1 MNRNYDWKEFDSIH
15 KNAIAAISKATA
27 CDMGVARD
35 KLIDMAD
42 KQDAMLYDGLP
53 GGYDLALVARDV
65 KELRDQF
72 E

>member
-1 MNRNYDWKEFDSIH
+1 MNYNYEKFDKLH
-15 KNAIAAISKATA
+15 AKAIAAISKAIN

-42 KQDAMLYDGLP
+42 KQDTMLYDGLP
-53 GGYDLALVARDV
+53 GGYDLTLVARDV

-72 E
+72 K